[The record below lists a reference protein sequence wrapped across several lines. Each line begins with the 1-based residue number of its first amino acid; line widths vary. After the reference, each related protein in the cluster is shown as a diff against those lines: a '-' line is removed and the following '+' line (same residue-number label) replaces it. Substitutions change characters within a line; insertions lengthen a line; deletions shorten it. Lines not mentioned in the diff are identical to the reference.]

1 MGFQHKFRPGVR
13 GIIDVKVEAGMFL
26 NNNYAGFA
34 DYRHFMGNRISLVTA
49 DPVGSFRLLPYYQY
63 STMDQFAAAH
73 VHYQFR
79 KLLLTQ
85 IPEVWLLGI
94 KENVFV
100 NYLATPTSDH
110 YTEIGYSI
118 DNIFRIFR
126 VEAAVSFQDGQYK
139 DWGILIGIA
148 SNIGGNFTVR

>member
-1 MGFQHKFRPGVR
+1 
-13 GIIDVKVEAGMFL
+13 
-26 NNNYAGFA
+26 
-34 DYRHFMGNRISLVTA
+34 
-49 DPVGSFRLLPYYQY
+49 
-63 STMDQFAAAH
+63 MDQFAAAH

-79 KLLLTQ
+79 KLPLTQ

-100 NYLATPTSDH
+100 NYLATLTSDH

-126 VEAAVSFQDGQYK
+126 EAAAFPRM
-139 DWGILIGIA
+139 
-148 SNIGGNFTVR
+148 GNTKTGAF